1 MGLRNYDF
9 DLGAEDLAD
18 FSNAVNY
25 DLLAC
30 NLVENK
36 TDFKPIK

>member
-1 MGLRNYDF
+1 MILRNYDF
-9 DLGAEDLAD
+9 DLGAEDLTD

-30 NLVENK
+30 NQVENK